1 MKPTSDSAP
10 DTPTLDPLAAHLQT
24 QQHLHPHRPLHLA
37 LQHLERSTGLCPV
50 ASRQASSTLSL
61 DPHLKIGRL
70 RRCQLLQLARTLH
83 RLWRQNRPPVSHPFQ
98 PA

>member
-1 MKPTSDSAP
+1 MNPNDASP
-10 DTPTLDPLAAHLQT
+10 EPLVAQLQT
-24 QQHLHPHRPLHLA
+24 QQHLYPHRPLHLA
-37 LQHLERSTGLCPV
+37 LLNLEQFTGLCPL
-50 ASRQASSTLSL
+50 ASEQAISALSL
-61 DPHLKIGRL
+61 DPHVKVGRL